1 MLRQTFLAAPRLE
14 GIQEE
19 DDHSGT
25 DSNNTQNFK
34 KKFQKFQH
42 FFQLFYYKISVFRN
56 NYNEQVI
63 YLFVKAPELSM
74 GKISRTFLKHTNG
87 ITP

>member
-34 KKFQKFQH
+34 KKIPP
-42 FFQLFYYKISVFRN
+42 KISTFFSAFLLQN
-56 NYNEQVI
+56 
-63 YLFVKAPELSM
+63 
-74 GKISRTFLKHTNG
+74 IS
-87 ITP
+87 I

>member
-25 DSNNTQNFK
+25 DSNSTQNLKKNPPKFSTK
-34 KKFQKFQH
+34 FHPKISKTFPRITPNISKKFTS
-42 FFQLFYYKISVFRN
+42 KISIFFIKK
-56 NYNEQVI
+56 YQ
-63 YLFVKAPELSM
+63 YLKIIIMVK
-74 GKISRTFLKHTNG
+74 
-87 ITP
+87 

>member
-25 DSNNTQNFK
+25 DSNSTQNLK
-34 KKFQKFQH
+34 KILRNFQQNFTQKFQKH
-42 FFQLFYYKISVFRN
+42 FL
-56 NYNEQVI
+56 E
-63 YLFVKAPELSM
+63 
-74 GKISRTFLKHTNG
+74 
-87 ITP
+87 

>member
-25 DSNNTQNFK
+25 DSNSTQNFK
-34 KKFQKFQH
+34 KNFKKIFSKNFI
-42 FFQLFYYKISVFRN
+42 FQLSYYKISVFRN
-56 NYNEQVI
+56 NYNRQVI
-63 YLFVKAPELSM
+63 YLFVEA
-74 GKISRTFLKHTNG
+74 SRTVNG
-87 ITP
+87 ENI